1 MGIFLV
7 KGFPE
12 DLPPLNKQ
20 KFNSLQC
27 IVNCIKME
35 QKYRSAH
42 NNIVAH
48 ALYSFA
54 CYSVKSESIF
64 FGE

>member
-1 MGIFLV
+1 
-7 KGFPE
+7 
-12 DLPPLNKQ
+12 
-20 KFNSLQC
+20 
-27 IVNCIKME
+27 ME

-64 FGE
+64 FGEWKYIFFVKPWVCTFKPKYILSHPSEMVAQAL